1 MRIHRFYIENID
13 INPEKT
19 VVTQETELI
28 HQLKNVFR
36 YKLGQKIYVFNEK
49 IGEIEVEI
57 SEIGKK
63 DVSFKYIGH
72 TDNVFDDE
80 NGKKRQLSLYM
91 SIIKNS
97 NFELMV
103 EKAVELG
110 VFEIIPVITER
121 TIKNNLNIQRI
132 NKIIKEAT
140 EQSGRVDLT
149 KMGETVDLFNAIKKS
164 KITSDMVYFGSL
176 NKSDDLDQIKG
187 HSRSKI
193 AIFIGPEG
201 GYSDEE
207 LSLFIDN
214 EIRPLRLGRYVLR
227 AETAAIVACGLM
239 SL

>member
-13 INPEKT
+13 IDTENT
-19 VVTQETELI
+19 IVTQETDLI

-36 YKLGQKIYVFNEK
+36 YKLGQKIHIFNEK
-49 IGEIEVEI
+49 IGEMEVEI

-63 DVSFKYIGH
+63 DMSFKYIRH
-72 TDNVFDDE
+72 ISNIIDNKE
-80 NGKKRQLSLYM
+80 PRKNLCLYM

-97 NFELMV
+97 NFELVV

-110 VFEIIPVITER
+110 VIEIIPVITER

-140 EQSGRVDLT
+140 EQSGRVDLM
-149 KMGETVDLFNAIKKS
+149 KIGETVDLFNAV
-164 KITSDMVYFGSL
+164 KIAKENSDIVYFGSL
-176 NKSDDLDQIKG
+176 DDEYFVNKDIKDG
-187 HSRSKI
+187 KYKT
-193 AIFIGPEG
+193 AVFIGPEG

-207 LSLFIDN
+207 LSVFKSEKIN
-214 EIRPLRLGRYVLR
+214 PLRLGRYVLR
-227 AETAAIVACGLM
+227 AETAAIVACGLL